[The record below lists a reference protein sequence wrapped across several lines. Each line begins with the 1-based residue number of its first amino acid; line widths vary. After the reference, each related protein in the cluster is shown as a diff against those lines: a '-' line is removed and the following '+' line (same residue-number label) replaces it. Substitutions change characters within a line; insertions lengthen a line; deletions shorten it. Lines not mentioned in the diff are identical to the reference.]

1 MIPPICVEKIAMDTE
16 PMLSILSPLSQCTDN
31 EVVVINDF
39 DLDTSSNCSE
49 FFPIVENN
57 SLQPDLTHSKKGI
70 GNIVLAEARTIFP
83 IPTTPPPI
91 LLEKVKAT
99 CLAELFNPHTFLSG
113 VTVNSFCVSH

>member
-16 PMLSILSPLSQCTDN
+16 PMLSIPSPLSKCTDN

-39 DLDTSSNCSE
+39 DIDTSSNCSE
-49 FFPIVENN
+49 FFPIIENN
-57 SLQPDLTHSKKGI
+57 SLQPDLTHSKK
-70 GNIVLAEARTIFP
+70 VTLAELAGARTIFP

-91 LLEKVKAT
+91 LSEKVKAT
-99 CLAELFNPHTFLSG
+99 CLAELSNPHTFLSD